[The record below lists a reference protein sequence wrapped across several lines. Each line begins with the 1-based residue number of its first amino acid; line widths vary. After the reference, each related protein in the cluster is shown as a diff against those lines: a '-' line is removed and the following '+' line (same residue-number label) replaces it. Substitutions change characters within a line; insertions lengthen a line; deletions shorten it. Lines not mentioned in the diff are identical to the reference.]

1 VRAGCGLVRVVLT
14 RPRRRVV
21 LVTVR
26 GGAVA
31 AVTAEHRE
39 GRALAAQFAASLEG
53 HRLDA
58 SLDPAGMAPEM
69 DAALRTARRVLG

>member
-1 VRAGCGLVRVVLT
+1 VRVVLT

-26 GGAVA
+26 AGAVS

-39 GRALAAQFAASLEG
+39 GRALAFHLAAALDG

-58 SLDPAGMAPEM
+58 PVGPAEGVSAEVTATVA
-69 DAALRTARRVLG
+69 AALAAARRLLG

>member
-1 VRAGCGLVRVVLT
+1 VLT

-26 GGAVA
+26 AGAVA

-39 GRALAAQFAASLEG
+39 GRALAFRLAAALDG

-58 SLDPAGMAPEM
+58 PVGPAEGISPEVTAAVA
-69 DAALRTARRVLG
+69 DALAAARRLLG